1 MTKISRIFNPDLEFI
16 IDRENEFETYYKG
29 NPLLNGVFCNE
40 GATES
45 EEVSLTTVLKW
56 QLQTNPQK
64 EEKKNENFEVETIA
78 NNTFFKEKQNCIVW
92 LGHACFFIRLNGINF
107 LTDPCLES
115 MPFVP
120 RKAKLPCKI
129 SEIKNI
135 DYLLLSHNHRDH
147 LDIPSLKKLLP
158 QNPNMEFLVPL
169 ETADFLHRQISKD
182 LKVQEAGWYQQFK
195 TKKGIKVNFLPSKHW
210 CKRGL
215 FDFNEMLWGGFWLE
229 TQSEIE
235 KNKSH
240 KLFFVGDTAYAPHFK
255 RIEKILGAADTVI
268 MPIGAYKPPFMMQ
281 NAHIN
286 PEEAVKA
293 FEETKGKKLI
303 PMHYGTFDLA
313 DEPLGEP
320 IKWLTSEMKK
330 QGFLE
335 KLNAPKIGEVVYL

>member
-1 MTKISRIFNPDLEFI
+1 MYKEQSKQKMTKISRIFNPDLEFI

-29 NPLLNGVFCNE
+29 NPLLDGVFCNE

-64 EEKKNENFEVETIA
+64 EEKKNENFEVETIP

-120 RKAKLPCKI
+120 RKAELPCKI

-158 QNPNMEFLVPL
+158 KNPNMEFLVPL
-169 ETADFLHRQISKD
+169 ETADFLHRQISKR
-182 LKVQEAGWYQQFK
+182 LESTRSRLVSTVQN
-195 TKKGIKVNFLPSKHW
+195 KK
-210 CKRGL
+210 R
-215 FDFNEMLWGGFWLE
+215 
-229 TQSEIE
+229 
-235 KNKSH
+235 NKSQ
-240 KLFFVGDTAYAPHFK
+240 FFAFQTLVQK
-255 RIEKILGAADTVI
+255 RFV
-268 MPIGAYKPPFMMQ
+268 
-281 NAHIN
+281 
-286 PEEAVKA
+286 
-293 FEETKGKKLI
+293 
-303 PMHYGTFDLA
+303 
-313 DEPLGEP
+313 
-320 IKWLTSEMKK
+320 
-330 QGFLE
+330 
-335 KLNAPKIGEVVYL
+335 

>member
-1 MTKISRIFNPDLEFI
+1 MSKISRRFNPELDFI
-16 IDRENEFETYYKG
+16 IDRENEFENYYEG
-29 NPLLNGVFCNE
+29 NPLFDGVFCNE
-40 GATES
+40 GATQN
-45 EEVSLTTVLKW
+45 EETSLATVLKW

-64 EEKKNENFEVETIA
+64 EEKKNENFSVETIPNA
-78 NNTFFKEKQNCIVW
+78 TLFEETKDCIVW

-120 RKAKLPCKI
+120 RKSSLPCKI

-147 LDIPSLKKLLP
+147 LDIPSLKKLIP
-158 QNPNMEFLVPL
+158 QNPAMEFLVPL
-169 ETADFLHRQISKD
+169 ETADFLHRQVSKD
-182 LKVQEAGWYQQFK
+182 LKIQEAGWYQQFK
-195 TKKGIKVNFLPSKHW
+195 TKKGININFLPSKHW
-210 CKRGL
+210 CRRGL

-229 TQSEIE
+229 S
-235 KNKSH
+235 NDH
-240 KLFFVGDTAYAPHFK
+240 KLFFVGDTAYANHFK
-255 RIEKILGAADTVI
+255 RIEKILGAAGTVV
-268 MPIGAYKPPFMMQ
+268 MPIGAYKPSFMMQ

-293 FEETKGKKLI
+293 FQETKGKTMI

-330 QGFLE
+330 QNLSE
-335 KLNAPKIGEVVYL
+335 KLTVPKIGEVIYL

>member
-1 MTKISRIFNPDLEFI
+1 MPKINRIFNPDLEFI
-16 IDRENEFETYYKG
+16 IDRENEFENYYEG

-40 GATES
+40 GATQN
-45 EEVSLTTVLKW
+45 EETSLATVLKW

-64 EEKKNENFEVETIA
+64 QEKKKENFKLETIQ
-78 NNTFFKEKQNCIVW
+78 NNSFFEENKDCIVW

-107 LTDPCLES
+107 LTDLCLES

-120 RKAKLPCKI
+120 RKSSLPCQI

-169 ETADFLHRQISKD
+169 ETADFLHRQVSKD
-182 LKVQEAGWYQQFK
+182 LKIQEAGWYQQFK
-195 TKKGIKVNFLPSKHW
+195 TKEKIKVNFLPSKHW
-210 CKRGL
+210 CRRGL

-229 TQSEIE
+229 TGLE
-235 KNKSH
+235 KTNTNH

-255 RIEKILGAADTVI
+255 RIEKNLGAADTVI

-293 FEETKGKKLI
+293 FQETKGKTLI

-320 IKWLTSEMKK
+320 IKWLISEMEK
-330 QGFLE
+330 QGLSE